1 MMVINVLNRAL
12 TIARYL
18 NDNSLQHEVY
28 MYSKSLHGIIHYTLV
43 VTWLLVKQYDTKHI
57 TMYNK

>member
-28 MYSKSLHGIIHYTLV
+28 MYSKSLHGIIHYTLYTSSHMALSKTV
-43 VTWLLVKQYDTKHI
+43 
-57 TMYNK
+57 